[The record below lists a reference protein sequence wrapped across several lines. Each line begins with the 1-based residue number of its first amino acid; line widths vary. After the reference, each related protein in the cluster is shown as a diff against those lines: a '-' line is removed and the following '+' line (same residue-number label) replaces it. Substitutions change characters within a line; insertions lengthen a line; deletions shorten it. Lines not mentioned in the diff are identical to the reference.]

1 MWWCFLFVSFSYI
14 NIFTTIF
21 TTYFRWEIEDKKPT
35 VHTIYVVVVV
45 GYARTIASLSWVT
58 WEPEGKNLEK
68 EREMV
73 RKPGLNLLHFQ
84 RLLSSSSS
92 SVMLPYCFDLDFFCF
107 PAYVYFIPV
116 DF

>member
-1 MWWCFLFVSFSYI
+1 
-14 NIFTTIF
+14 
-21 TTYFRWEIEDKKPT
+21 
-35 VHTIYVVVVV
+35 
-45 GYARTIASLSWVT
+45 
-58 WEPEGKNLEK
+58 
-68 EREMV
+68 MV